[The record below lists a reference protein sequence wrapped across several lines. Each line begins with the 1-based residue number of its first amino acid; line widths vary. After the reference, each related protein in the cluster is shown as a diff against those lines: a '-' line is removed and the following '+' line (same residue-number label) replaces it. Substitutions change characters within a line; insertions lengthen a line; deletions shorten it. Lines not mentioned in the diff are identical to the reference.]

1 MKNFFSKFLALS
13 VLVAAFSLVSCEDA
27 NSSSS
32 PSAPGFTPKTITSY
46 DDMIGVTWSG
56 TMTVKGT
63 DYTVVYEFKKG
74 SYETSGMSS
83 PMEYIY
89 TTDVTESVAGETL
102 VFTFSAYYNNGTN
115 TDADASGK
123 TFTILADGIT
133 MTYTAMGSL
142 VEFSQVDI

>member
-1 MKNFFSKFLALS
+1 MKIFFSKILVLS
-13 VLVAAFSLVSCEDA
+13 VLVAAFSFVSCEDV

-32 PSAPGFTPKTITSY
+32 PSAPSFTPKTITSY
-46 DDMIGVTWSG
+46 DDMMGVTWSG
-56 TMTVKGT
+56 TMTVSGT
-63 DYTVVYEFKKG
+63 DYTVVYEFKEG
-74 SYETSGMSS
+74 SYEASGMGS

-89 TTDVTESVAGETL
+89 TTGVTETVAGETL

-115 TDADASGK
+115 TDADASEK

-142 VEFSQVDI
+142 IEFSQVDN